1 LAVDGAQA
9 VQFEPPRFQYPGEHK
24 PQVLEPDDE
33 EKRPLAHEVQVV
45 LFPRLKVEDPHT
57 EQAVLA
63 RTL

>member
-1 LAVDGAQA
+1 
-9 VQFEPPRFQYPGEHK
+9 
-24 PQVLEPDDE
+24 VLEPDDE